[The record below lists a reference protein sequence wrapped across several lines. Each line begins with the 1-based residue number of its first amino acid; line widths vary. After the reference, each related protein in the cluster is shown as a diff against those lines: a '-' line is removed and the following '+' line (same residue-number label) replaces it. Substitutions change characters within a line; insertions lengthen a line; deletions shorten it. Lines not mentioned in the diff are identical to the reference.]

1 MARHAFLLV
10 SIRTVPGG
18 LADVLRRAGEAMDA
32 EYVEVCGK
40 RCREALAAVWG
51 SLPKDRRRYS
61 KRDHTEPRLVA
72 LLVLRQ
78 FRRTAAA

>member
-1 MARHAFLLV
+1 
-10 SIRTVPGG
+10 
-18 LADVLRRAGEAMDA
+18 MDA